1 MQNTDDKNIDNEKA
15 TNEEA
20 LDATVVDSESGKELE
35 TETQNVDDKDNI
47 SINATDED
55 LSFKASY
62 EKASAAV
69 AISYNEE
76 KKSPFVSALG
86 YESRAQAIIDMAK
99 ELGVYIHKDPVL
111 LNELKALKEGE
122 QVPEQLFQIIAEI
135 LAFSYLLQG
144 KTPESY
150 IRADGTKAINTKA
163 YFSYL
168 K

>member
-20 LDATVVDSESGKELE
+20 LDATVVDTESSKELE
-35 TETQNVDDKDNI
+35 PEDQNIDDKDNI
-47 SINATDED
+47 SIKATDED

-99 ELGVYIHKDPVL
+99 ELGVYVHKDPVL

-150 IRADGTKAINTKA
+150 VRADGTKAINTKA
-163 YFSYL
+163 
-168 K
+168 

>member
-55 LSFKASY
+55 LSFKANY

-150 IRADGTKAINTKA
+150 VRADGTKAINTKA
-163 YFSYL
+163 
-168 K
+168 

>member
-35 TETQNVDDKDNI
+35 TETQNGDDKDNI
-47 SINATDED
+47 SIKATDED

-150 IRADGTKAINTKA
+150 VRADGTKAINTKA
-163 YFSYL
+163 
-168 K
+168 

>member
-35 TETQNVDDKDNI
+35 TETQNGDDKDNI

-76 KKSPFVSALG
+76 KKSPFVSALC

-150 IRADGTKAINTKA
+150 VRADGTKAINTKA
-163 YFSYL
+163 
-168 K
+168 

>member
-35 TETQNVDDKDNI
+35 TETQNGDDKDNI

-150 IRADGTKAINTKA
+150 LRADGTKAINTKA
-163 YFSYL
+163 
-168 K
+168 

>member
-35 TETQNVDDKDNI
+35 TETQNGDDKDNI

-122 QVPEQLFQIIAEI
+122 QVPKQLFQIIAEI

-150 IRADGTKAINTKA
+150 VRADGTKAINTKA
-163 YFSYL
+163 
-168 K
+168 

>member
-20 LDATVVDSESGKELE
+20 LDATVVDTESCKELE
-35 TETQNVDDKDNI
+35 TEDQNIDDKDNI
-47 SINATDED
+47 SIKATDED

-99 ELGVYIHKDPVL
+99 ELGVYVHKDPVL

-150 IRADGTKAINTKA
+150 VRADGTKAINTKA
-163 YFSYL
+163 
-168 K
+168 

>member
-15 TNEEA
+15 INEEA

-35 TETQNVDDKDNI
+35 TETQNGDDKDNI

-163 YFSYL
+163 
-168 K
+168 

>member
-35 TETQNVDDKDNI
+35 TETQNVGDKDNI

-163 YFSYL
+163 
-168 K
+168 

>member
-35 TETQNVDDKDNI
+35 TETQNVGDKDNI

-150 IRADGTKAINTKA
+150 IRTDGTKAINTKA
-163 YFSYL
+163 
-168 K
+168 

>member
-35 TETQNVDDKDNI
+35 TETQNVDNKDNI

-163 YFSYL
+163 
-168 K
+168 

>member
-35 TETQNVDDKDNI
+35 TETQNGVDKDNI

-150 IRADGTKAINTKA
+150 VRADGTKAINTKA
-163 YFSYL
+163 
-168 K
+168 

>member
-35 TETQNVDDKDNI
+35 TETQNGDDKDNI

-150 IRADGTKAINTKA
+150 VRADGTKTINTKA
-163 YFSYL
+163 
-168 K
+168 

>member
-20 LDATVVDSESGKELE
+20 LDATVVDTESSKELE
-35 TETQNVDDKDNI
+35 TEDQNIDDKDNI
-47 SINATDED
+47 SIKATDED

-86 YESRAQAIIDMAK
+86 YESRAQAIIDLAK
-99 ELGVYIHKDPVL
+99 ELGVYVHKDPVL
-111 LNELKALKEGE
+111 LNELKALMEGE

-135 LAFSYLLQG
+135 LAFSFLLQG

-150 IRADGTKAINTKA
+150 VRADGTKAINTKA
-163 YFSYL
+163 
-168 K
+168 

>member
-1 MQNTDDKNIDNEKA
+1 MQNTDDKNINNEKA

-20 LDATVVDSESGKELE
+20 LDATVVDTESSKELE
-35 TETQNVDDKDNI
+35 TEDQNIDDKDNI

-150 IRADGTKAINTKA
+150 VRADGTKAINTKA
-163 YFSYL
+163 
-168 K
+168 

>member
-20 LDATVVDSESGKELE
+20 LDATVVDTESSKELK
-35 TETQNVDDKDNI
+35 TEDQNIDDKDNI
-47 SINATDED
+47 SIKATDED

-99 ELGVYIHKDPVL
+99 ELGVYVHKDPVL

-150 IRADGTKAINTKA
+150 VRADGTKAINTKA
-163 YFSYL
+163 
-168 K
+168 

>member
-1 MQNTDDKNIDNEKA
+1 MQNTDDKNIDNQKA

-20 LDATVVDSESGKELE
+20 LDATTVVDSESGKELE

-150 IRADGTKAINTKA
+150 VRADGTKAINTKA
-163 YFSYL
+163 
-168 K
+168 

>member
-20 LDATVVDSESGKELE
+20 LDATTVVDSESGKELE

-47 SINATDED
+47 SIKATDED

-150 IRADGTKAINTKA
+150 VRADGTKAINTKA
-163 YFSYL
+163 
-168 K
+168 

>member
-20 LDATVVDSESGKELE
+20 LDATTVVDSESGKELE

-99 ELGVYIHKDPVL
+99 ELGVYVHKDPVL

-150 IRADGTKAINTKA
+150 VRADGTKAINTKA
-163 YFSYL
+163 
-168 K
+168 

>member
-150 IRADGTKAINTKA
+150 VRADGTKTINTKA
-163 YFSYL
+163 
-168 K
+168 

>member
-1 MQNTDDKNIDNEKA
+1 MQNTDDKNINNEKA
-15 TNEEA
+15 TNDEA
-20 LDATVVDSESGKELE
+20 LDATVVDSESGKELK
-35 TETQNVDDKDNI
+35 TETQNGDDKDNI

-150 IRADGTKAINTKA
+150 VRADGTKAINTKA
-163 YFSYL
+163 
-168 K
+168 

>member
-15 TNEEA
+15 PNEEA
-20 LDATVVDSESGKELE
+20 LDATVVDTESGKELE
-35 TETQNVDDKDNI
+35 TETQNVDDKDNNSI
-47 SINATDED
+47 SATDED

-99 ELGVYIHKDPVL
+99 ELGVYVHKDPVL

-150 IRADGTKAINTKA
+150 TRADGSKAINTKA
-163 YFSYL
+163 
-168 K
+168 

>member
-20 LDATVVDSESGKELE
+20 LDATVVDTESSKELE
-35 TETQNVDDKDNI
+35 TEDQNIDDKDNI
-47 SINATDED
+47 SIKATDED

-62 EKASAAV
+62 EKASAAI

-99 ELGVYIHKDPVL
+99 ELGVYVHKDPVL

-150 IRADGTKAINTKA
+150 VRADGTKAINTKA
-163 YFSYL
+163 
-168 K
+168 

>member
-20 LDATVVDSESGKELE
+20 LDATVVDSEIGKELE

-150 IRADGTKAINTKA
+150 VRADGTKAINTKA
-163 YFSYL
+163 
-168 K
+168 

>member
-35 TETQNVDDKDNI
+35 TETQNGDDKDNI

-69 AISYNEE
+69 TISYNEE

-150 IRADGTKAINTKA
+150 VRADGTKAINTKA
-163 YFSYL
+163 
-168 K
+168 

>member
-69 AISYNEE
+69 AISYSEE

-163 YFSYL
+163 
-168 K
+168 

>member
-20 LDATVVDSESGKELE
+20 LDATFVDSESGKELE

-69 AISYNEE
+69 AISIT
-76 KKSPFVSALG
+76 KRKS
-86 YESRAQAIIDMAK
+86 
-99 ELGVYIHKDPVL
+99 L
-111 LNELKALKEGE
+111 LL
-122 QVPEQLFQIIAEI
+122 
-135 LAFSYLLQG
+135 
-144 KTPESY
+144 
-150 IRADGTKAINTKA
+150 
-163 YFSYL
+163 
-168 K
+168 

>member
-20 LDATVVDSESGKELE
+20 LDAAVVDTESSKELE
-35 TETQNVDDKDNI
+35 TEAQNIDDKDNI
-47 SINATDED
+47 SIKATDED

-99 ELGVYIHKDPVL
+99 ELGVYVHKDPVL

-150 IRADGTKAINTKA
+150 VRADGTKAINTKA
-163 YFSYL
+163 
-168 K
+168 

>member
-20 LDATVVDSESGKELE
+20 LDATTVVDTESSKELE
-35 TETQNVDDKDNI
+35 TEDQNIDDKDNI
-47 SINATDED
+47 SIKATDED

-99 ELGVYIHKDPVL
+99 ELGVYVHKDPVL

-150 IRADGTKAINTKA
+150 VRADGTKAINTKA
-163 YFSYL
+163 
-168 K
+168 

>member
-15 TNEEA
+15 TNEET

-35 TETQNVDDKDNI
+35 TETQNGDDKDNI

-150 IRADGTKAINTKA
+150 VRADGTKAINTKA
-163 YFSYL
+163 
-168 K
+168 

>member
-15 TNEEA
+15 PNEEA
-20 LDATVVDSESGKELE
+20 LDATVVDTESGKELE
-35 TETQNVDDKDNI
+35 TETQNVDDKDNN

-99 ELGVYIHKDPVL
+99 ELGVYVHKDPVL

-150 IRADGTKAINTKA
+150 TRADGSKAINTKA
-163 YFSYL
+163 
-168 K
+168 

>member
-99 ELGVYIHKDPVL
+99 ELGVYIHKAPVL

-150 IRADGTKAINTKA
+150 VRADGTKAINTKA
-163 YFSYL
+163 
-168 K
+168 

>member
-20 LDATVVDSESGKELE
+20 LDATVVDTESSKELE

-150 IRADGTKAINTKA
+150 VRADGTKAINTKA
-163 YFSYL
+163 
-168 K
+168 

>member
-20 LDATVVDSESGKELE
+20 LDATVVDTESSKELE
-35 TETQNVDDKDNI
+35 TEDQNIDDKDNI
-47 SINATDED
+47 SIKATDED

-99 ELGVYIHKDPVL
+99 ELGVYVHKDPVS

-150 IRADGTKAINTKA
+150 VRADGTKAINTKA
-163 YFSYL
+163 
-168 K
+168 

>member
-135 LAFSYLLQG
+135 LAFSYLMQG

-163 YFSYL
+163 
-168 K
+168 

>member
-35 TETQNVDDKDNI
+35 NETQNGDDKDNI

-163 YFSYL
+163 
-168 K
+168 

>member
-47 SINATDED
+47 FINATDED

-135 LAFSYLLQG
+135 LAFSYLLQA

-150 IRADGTKAINTKA
+150 VRADGTKAINTKA
-163 YFSYL
+163 
-168 K
+168 

>member
-76 KKSPFVSALG
+76 KKSPFVRALG

-150 IRADGTKAINTKA
+150 IRTDGTKAINTKA
-163 YFSYL
+163 
-168 K
+168 

>member
-20 LDATVVDSESGKELE
+20 LDATVVDTESSKELE
-35 TETQNVDDKDNI
+35 TEDQNIDDKDNI
-47 SINATDED
+47 SIKATDED

-150 IRADGTKAINTKA
+150 VRADGTKAINAKA
-163 YFSYL
+163 
-168 K
+168 